1 MAYRINAYHMFPQSV
16 VDIAKEA
23 FDKAVDRGDSVDKA
37 FKDAFY
43 EALSNVPAY
52 SDDGE
57 VLDKDRIILQLRLN
71 VQRLYEKIQGV

>member
-1 MAYRINAYHMFPQSV
+1 MAYQINAYHMFPQTV
-16 VDIAKEA
+16 VDIAKDA
-23 FDKAVDRGDSVDKA
+23 FDKAVSRGESVDVA

-52 SDDGE
+52 SEDGE